1 MKFATLS
8 NILAQPVDQ
17 DIPFDAYN
25 KKVNLKLVICPF
37 CSLSLCSP
45 AELNCHRRAVHFRQ
59 RAPGSFVMQFE
70 EINTS
75 DEVREI
81 IDEKEGEY
89 LCIMVDAEDVEWK
102 RLGPTHPLIKKY
114 RAERKRLMQG
124 VNDGPNEIS
133 ESKLEDFLSSPWE
146 DI

>member
-1 MKFATLS
+1 
-8 NILAQPVDQ
+8 
-17 DIPFDAYN
+17 
-25 KKVNLKLVICPF
+25 
-37 CSLSLCSP
+37 
-45 AELNCHRRAVHFRQ
+45 
-59 RAPGSFVMQFE
+59 MQFE